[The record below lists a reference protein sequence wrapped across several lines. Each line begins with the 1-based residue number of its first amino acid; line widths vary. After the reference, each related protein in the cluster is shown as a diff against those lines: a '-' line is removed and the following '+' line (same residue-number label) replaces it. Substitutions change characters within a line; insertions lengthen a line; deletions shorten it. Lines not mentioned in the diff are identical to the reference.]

1 MANINNK
8 DIFQTGYFKQASLLV
23 LLVTGTMTFLYLYE
37 KNNYTPGFFFI
48 LGYTALTVFISTFAY
63 TIFIEMVKEKV
74 SISFIE
80 FNKITQE
87 QAKLSLDNLKSTHSN
102 IITTSVLYG
111 VISSLFNDVS
121 FFEALFYN
129 TALNGGLTFLF
140 LESINKNAFINN
152 KIPDGCCAACLFG
165 GLVAFLVSYVI
176 AIFTF

>member
-1 MANINNK
+1 MTTINKK

-37 KNNYTPGFFFI
+37 KNNYTPGFFSI
-48 LGYTALTVFISTFAY
+48 LGYTALTVFISIFTY
-63 TIFIEMVKEKV
+63 TIFIGLVKEKV

-80 FNKITQE
+80 LNKITQE
-87 QAKLSLDNLKSTHSN
+87 QARLSIDNLKSTHSN

-111 VISSLFNDVS
+111 AISSLFNDIS

>member
-1 MANINNK
+1 MANINKK

-48 LGYTALTVFISTFAY
+48 LGYTALTVFISTFTY
-63 TIFIEMVKEKV
+63 TIFIEMVKGNV
-74 SISFIE
+74 SVSFIE
-80 FNKITQE
+80 LNKISQE

-140 LESINKNAFINN
+140 LGSINKNAFINN

-165 GLVAFLVSYVI
+165 GFVAFLVSYVVT
-176 AIFTF
+176 IFIF